1 VRKALI
7 IAAKDWKEARSNWQL
22 MVSMLALPM
31 TLVVAPVLVM
41 TFAPGKVPEH
51 EVAELLKFL
60 KLEGADWTG
69 PQLFAAIFARSWLSI
84 FLLLPAFV
92 PIMLAASSVV
102 GEKERRTLEPLLAAP
117 VDESDIVMG
126 KAIAACIPGLIITWG
141 AWLVFTVAI
150 DAAAWRHF
158 GRPILPDTV
167 WVVGMVLIA
176 PLLALLGNGFVV
188 LVSSRV
194 NDARVAQN
202 IAGLITLPIMGILA
216 AQVVARSVF
225 GMRAY
230 LSIAAV
236 IAVAD
241 AAVYFVAF
249 RLFDRDR
256 ILTRWS

>member
-1 VRKALI
+1 MKRAFI

-22 MVSMLALPM
+22 MLSMLALPM
-31 TLVVAPVLVM
+31 TLVVAPMFVLAV
-41 TFAPGKVPEH
+41 APTKVPEH
-51 EVAELLKFL
+51 EVTELLKLL
-60 KLEGADWTG
+60 KLEGGYTG
-69 PQLFAAIFARSWLSI
+69 PQLFVTVFSRAWLSI

-117 VDESDIVMG
+117 VDEADIVLG
-126 KAIAACIPGLIITWG
+126 KALAACIPGLLITWG
-141 AWLVFTVAI
+141 SWLALTVAV
-150 DAAAWRHF
+150 DVLAWRFFHELV
-158 GRPILPDTV
+158 LPDAV
-167 WVVGMVLIA
+167 WTVGMLLIA
-176 PLLALLGNGFVV
+176 PLLSLLGNGIVV

-202 IAGLITLPIMGILA
+202 MAGLITLPVMGVLA
-216 AQVVARSVF
+216 AQVVARSMF

-230 LSIAAV
+230 LGIAAA
-236 IAVAD
+236 IAIAD
-241 AAVYFVAF
+241 AAVYWVAF